1 MNISREKEN
10 VYKSKEEK
18 YIVAAFYKFVP
29 LKNLRELK
37 SCLYDLCK
45 NLDIFGTILLAPEG
59 INGTI
64 AGTQTSIKNI
74 FNWLR
79 KQSTFCDLEV
89 KYSEDISI
97 PFHRLKVRLKKEIVT
112 MGKRGVNPNAMVG
125 TYVQP
130 KDWNSL
136 IKNENTVI
144 IDTRNHYE
152 VEIGTFD
159 NALNPKTNSFREFP
173 AWVTNTLEKMPNIN
187 KKSRIAMFCT
197 GGIRCEKATS
207 FLKEQGYQHVFHLE
221 GGILKYC
228 EELTGKE
235 NLWKGE
241 CFVFDNRVSLKKNLE
256 PGEYSMCHA
265 CRMPLANT
273 DLASEKY
280 SPGLH
285 CPKCYGTHSKKQ
297 AKRFRDRQKQ
307 MELSDLRGEKHLGG
321 RVK

>member
-1 MNISREKEN
+1 
-10 VYKSKEEK
+10 
-18 YIVAAFYKFVP
+18 
-29 LKNLRELK
+29 
-37 SCLYDLCK
+37 
-45 NLDIFGTILLAPEG
+45 
-59 INGTI
+59 
-64 AGTQTSIKNI
+64 
-74 FNWLR
+74 
-79 KQSTFCDLEV
+79 
-89 KYSEDISI
+89 
-97 PFHRLKVRLKKEIVT
+97 

-152 VEIGTFD
+152 VKIGTFN

-207 FLKEQGYQHVFHLE
+207 FLKEQGYQNVFHLE
-221 GGILKYC
+221 GGILKYL
-228 EELTGKE
+228 EELSGKE

-273 DLASEKY
+273 DLTSEKY
-280 SPGLH
+280 SLGLH

>member
-1 MNISREKEN
+1 MDISQKKEN
-10 VYKSKEEK
+10 VYTSKKEK
-18 YIVAAFYKFVP
+18 YVVAAFYKFVP
-29 LKNLRELK
+29 LKNLSELK
-37 SCLYDLCK
+37 NYLYNLCK
-45 NLDIFGTILLAPEG
+45 DSEIFGTILLAPEG

-74 FNWLR
+74 FNWFR
-79 KQSTFCDLEV
+79 DQSRFCGLEV

-112 MGKRGVNPNAMVG
+112 MGKRSVNPSATVG

-136 IKNENTVI
+136 IKKQNTVI

-152 VEIGTFD
+152 VEIGTFN

-173 AWVTNTLEKMPNIN
+173 AWVTSTLEKMPDIN

-207 FLKEQGYQHVFHLE
+207 YLKEHGYQNVFHLE
-221 GGILKYC
+221 GGILKYF
-228 EELTGKE
+228 EDVSGKE

-265 CRMPLANT
+265 CRMPLADT

>member
-1 MNISREKEN
+1 
-10 VYKSKEEK
+10 
-18 YIVAAFYKFVP
+18 
-29 LKNLRELK
+29 
-37 SCLYDLCK
+37 
-45 NLDIFGTILLAPEG
+45 
-59 INGTI
+59 
-64 AGTQTSIKNI
+64 
-74 FNWLR
+74 
-79 KQSTFCDLEV
+79 
-89 KYSEDISI
+89 
-97 PFHRLKVRLKKEIVT
+97 
-112 MGKRGVNPNAMVG
+112 
-125 TYVQP
+125 
-130 KDWNSL
+130 
-136 IKNENTVI
+136 
-144 IDTRNHYE
+144 
-152 VEIGTFD
+152 
-159 NALNPKTNSFREFP
+159 
-173 AWVTNTLEKMPNIN
+173 
-187 KKSRIAMFCT
+187 MFCT

-207 FLKEQGYQHVFHLE
+207 YLKEQGYQNVFHLE

-273 DLASEKY
+273 DLTSEKY
-280 SPGLH
+280 SLGLH